1 MKDLLKRL
9 KAILKEPI
17 EGYNAM
23 LNFYLDDV
31 LDYYGNV
38 ITTPD
43 NIEDFRLLIKE
54 QSYLIEIQ
62 QIIYFNNKYNK
73 ANKSISYKM
82 SLIQDMINN
91 YDDIMKKSFEMF
103 SKEEK
108 LSFISKDKNMS
119 NVYNYIVNNN
129 NDIISLIDIKNEI
142 KNRKVDKILRI
153 LNNLKLIEYDGFI
166 IEKVDLYDY
175 KLKQKKKES

>member
-91 YDDIMKKSFEMF
+91 YDDIMKKSRCC
-103 SKEEK
+103 SARTSSSPHQPARGSGNSCNTHWWKCG
-108 LSFISKDKNMS
+108 SSH
-119 NVYNYIVNNN
+119 
-129 NDIISLIDIKNEI
+129 
-142 KNRKVDKILRI
+142 LRPPAWRTHRSPAHQGQRI
-153 LNNLKLIEYDGFI
+153 
-166 IEKVDLYDY
+166 
-175 KLKQKKKES
+175 

>member
-1 MKDLLKRL
+1 
-9 KAILKEPI
+9 
-17 EGYNAM
+17 
-23 LNFYLDDV
+23 
-31 LDYYGNV
+31 
-38 ITTPD
+38 
-43 NIEDFRLLIKE
+43 
-54 QSYLIEIQ
+54 
-62 QIIYFNNKYNK
+62 
-73 ANKSISYKM
+73 
-82 SLIQDMINN
+82 MINN